1 MFFLFLLAPTGP
13 FPIYGF
19 HFPLLLCP
27 SAWFLVSSYNESR
40 GFYLFFFFP
49 PMALPLSQIPHL
61 HQLPS
66 NPVSLSP
73 SLCFPSL
80 FRFIV
85 FTRFASPPS
94 MPYSTP
100 SPPLTILSHFYFSH
114 WHAIPLFF
122 LSRALFFSLVPLKPS
137 PFHFAFPQQMHSS
150 QTRIRALTSPPKHT
164 SAAYHTFVTVEA
176 LCHFSSALSTTI
188 SWDNALLQCW
198 QKMHLQEITQPI
210 NYSES

>member
-40 GFYLFFFFP
+40 GFYLFFPP